1 MNINDLSILF
11 AAVELAVKRGTFSI
25 FEIGAVGQSAERLGT
40 FLKDAQEQA
49 AAAKAAEEAE
59 QAAAEGQAPE
69 APAVEAP
76 APEAPAPEAPA
87 EQA

>member
-11 AAVELAVKRGTFSI
+11 AAVELAVKRGTFSL
-25 FEIGAVGQSAERLGT
+25 FEIGAVGQAADRLGA

-49 AAAKAAEEAE
+49 AAAKAAEEA
-59 QAAAEGQAPE
+59 AAESQAPAE
-69 APAVEAP
+69 EV
-76 APEAPAPEAPA
+76 APEAPA

>member
-1 MNINDLSILF
+1 MNINDLSVLF

-25 FEIGAVGQSAERLGT
+25 FEIGTVGQAAERLGA

-49 AAAKAAEEAE
+49 EAAKAAEAAGAE
-59 QAAAEGQAPE
+59 QAAAEGQP
-69 APAVEAP
+69 PAEEV
-76 APEAPAPEAPA
+76 APEAPA